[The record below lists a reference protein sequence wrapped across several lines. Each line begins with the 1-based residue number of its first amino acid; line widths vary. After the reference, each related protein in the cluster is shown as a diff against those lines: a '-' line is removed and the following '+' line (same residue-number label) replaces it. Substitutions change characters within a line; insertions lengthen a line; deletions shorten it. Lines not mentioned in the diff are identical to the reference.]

1 MLKDLNETAQKR
13 FNDLRSKL
21 QLDIQKPII
30 EKAITL
36 TQEKIDNMLDP
47 DDARQTLAHA
57 VGEASDAAN
66 IVDDTFTFIDSLR
79 LPPELSLAIGLI
91 ISGNKTNKLLDIE
104 NARLTLKKYLYERG
118 FDAKREETSND

>member
-21 QLDIQKPII
+21 QLDVQKPII

-36 TQEKIDNMLDP
+36 TQEKIDKMADP
-47 DDARQTLAHA
+47 DDARQTLAHY
-57 VGEASDAAN
+57 VGEAADAAN
-66 IVDDTFTFIDSLR
+66 IVDDTFAFIDSLK

-91 ISGNKTNKLLDIE
+91 ISANKTNNKQDIA
-104 NARLTLKKYLYERG
+104 NAVAALGRYCNE
-118 FDAKREETSND
+118 